1 MKNKNDTKLLKHA
14 LKLGLA
20 FATQQGYRASE
31 SSISSKN
38 KVEVVYRLMV
48 QYKQIAPL
56 AVDKEDGPNM
66 KHKLILWITRLL
78 PEDHE
83 LLQ

>member
-14 LKLGLA
+14 LQLGLA

-31 SSISSKN
+31 SSISSKD

-48 QYKQIAPL
+48 QYKQITPL
-56 AVDKEDGPNM
+56 AIDKEDGPNM